1 MSSTNGNAVLA
12 RALVLSH
19 ECLAAAEKADTRS
32 LALLDAERLRLL
44 KSLRFE
50 RGSLSADDR
59 LVLKQVVELN
69 DRAIGLMEHHKRR
82 KERAM
87 DTAVVGRR
95 AVAAYSSVR
104 LQR

>member
-1 MSSTNGNAVLA
+1 MSHANGNPALA

-19 ECLAAAEKADTRS
+19 ELLAAAEKADSRS

-50 RGSLSADDR
+50 RGNLSAGDR
-59 LVLKQVVELN
+59 LVLKQVAELN
-69 DRAIGLMEHHKRR
+69 DRAIGMMEHHRR
-82 KERAM
+82 SKERAI
-87 DTAVVGRR
+87 DTAAVGRR
-95 AVAAYSSVR
+95 AVAAYSSIR